1 MGYGGA
7 GAMDLTLPDCVH
19 QLLPPLDHFPPL
31 TSEYKTHLLPVHI
44 KSVLVVGNSNMQLRV
59 ERQPNKILQSS
70 SCIRNSIFLTTVL
83 STDASGSWPSGL
95 VCVLGRYQA
104 GDVLSQS
111 SISSG
116 RPEATVDLLSRQA
129 FPLFFPSMNRH
140 SILLATPVQPLS
152 HLWFCLLVCWL
163 LIQSATKSSQLY
175 LSKVFP
181 IFFPFPSPYYQSG
194 FNDLLSSIQRL
205 PPNLNFIA
213 FTLFSSICALLPDEK
228 FWSVVCVMDLFLC
241 SNISDFLHSLSN

>member
-1 MGYGGA
+1 MVY
-7 GAMDLTLPDCVH
+7 VH

-70 SCIRNSIFLTTVL
+70 SWIRNSIFLTTVL

-104 GDVLSQS
+104 GDVLLQS
-111 SISSG
+111 SISAG
-116 RPEATVDLLSRQA
+116 CPEATVELLSRQA
-129 FPLFFPSMNRH
+129 FPLFFTSVNRH

-152 HLWFCLLVCWL
+152 HLWFCLLVRWL
-163 LIQSATKSSQLY
+163 LIQSVTKSSQLY

-181 IFFPFPSPYYQSG
+181 ISFFPFPFPYYQSG
-194 FNDLLSSIQRL
+194 FNDLLFSIQKL
-205 PPNLNFIA
+205 PPNLNFVV
-213 FTLFSSICALLPDEK
+213 FTLFSSILYPATRWKILKHHLCHRPLSLLK
-228 FWSVVCVMDLFLC
+228 HIQFS
-241 SNISDFLHSLSN
+241 S